1 MIFNFVQFSEEI
13 IKKKTKIKNS
23 VLIIVYVN
31 LMYIKCKLQETVIIT
46 SLCSRENLNSF
57 GQPEIG
63 KFHFHFFHS
72 AYLDLFLFPLI
83 CATSTQ
89 PSVSLIR
96 MSQHSL
102 SFRTN
107 LWCSTESH
115 MLYLRLSLIKIY
127 KLLPLILS
135 ECSCFVNIIQV
146 Q

>member
-1 MIFNFVQFSEEI
+1 MIFNFIQFSEEI
-13 IKKKTKIKNS
+13 IEKKTKTKNF

-31 LMYIKCKLQETVIIT
+31 LMYMKCKPQEAVIIT

-57 GQPEIG
+57 GQPEIEI
-63 KFHFHFFHS
+63 FHFHFFHS
-72 AYLDLFLFPLI
+72 AYLDLFPFPLR

-89 PSVSLIR
+89 PSVSLLR

-102 SFRTN
+102 SFSTT

-115 MLYLRLSLIKIY
+115 MLYLRLSPVKIY

-135 ECSCFVNIIQV
+135 ECSCFVNVIQV